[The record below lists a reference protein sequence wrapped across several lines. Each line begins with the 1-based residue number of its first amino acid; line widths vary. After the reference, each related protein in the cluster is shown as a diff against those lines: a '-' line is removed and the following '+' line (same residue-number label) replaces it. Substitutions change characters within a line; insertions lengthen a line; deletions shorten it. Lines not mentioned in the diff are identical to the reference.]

1 MNQQK
6 FWMVVGLGVPY
17 YKHTTEHSAATEAER
32 LASLNPGEE
41 FTVLESVASVKKSDM
56 RWVTHEDVRDPS
68 GSGDVPF

>member
-41 FTVLESVASVKKSDM
+41 FTVLESVASVKKSDLQ
-56 RWVTHEDVRDPS
+56 WVTHEVKPNY
-68 GSGDVPF
+68 GDVPF